1 MVSLSAGSSL
11 QPRLISIDV
20 WPWALSY
27 RCAAKASQRN
37 SSVWVSWMLWI
48 KTRTSR
54 INWPSSSENHASSSL
69 KASKHTSPRY
79 RARCHA
85 CVCACMYVHVCVWP
99 WVEEQ
104 IGVGGVGSAI
114 KESAQLQWSWETSV
128 QTHADLSPCAQ
139 LIWPGMNIHQ
149 FNVHV

>member
-1 MVSLSAGSSL
+1 MISLSAGSSL
-11 QPRLISIDV
+11 QPRLISNDV

-48 KTRTSR
+48 KTGTSR
-54 INWPSSSENHASSSL
+54 TNWPSFSENHASSSL

-79 RARCHA
+79 RARCHE
-85 CVCACMYVHVCVWP
+85 CVCMYVHVCVWP
-99 WVEEQ
+99 WVGEQ
-104 IGVGGVGSAI
+104 IGVGGVGSAV

-149 FNVHV
+149 FNVHA